1 MMDNPANT
9 VLESQGA
16 SRAPV
21 EDAPP
26 VAYTTS
32 SEAQATGAQLQ
43 EVGPN
48 AESRTAKNEGS
59 SGREGLPLLLE
70 VGCEEIPARFLADA
84 ERQFGERL
92 QKALIETR
100 LLIGQP
106 DGAALREP
114 AIGARGTRA
123 RRQSSLA
130 PVTTFSTPRRLIAH
144 VPSLRERQPNQ
155 TEDVIGPPV
164 KVAFDAEGKPTRA
177 AQSFAEKNQIGIQ
190 DLLQVETPKGLYV
203 AAKRTTAGQ
212 SAVQVLS
219 RLLPEV
225 VAAMTFP
232 KSMVWEES
240 GVRFVRPI
248 RWIIALLGEGNEA
261 QTIAFEVAGVR
272 SGSVTRSHRLT
283 RKSEVAVTGFK
294 DYMNR
299 LRRGH
304 VEIDPERR
312 RKRVRQG
319 IQKLLAPSGPLP
331 VATPNPR
338 DRNASPEIQVPNPW
352 SGPGDPDPG
361 PEVLAVIHESIP
373 RASGPRPAGYGSG
386 LEPET
391 PAPSPR
397 LQIVPDPALEDW
409 IGASAEWP
417 QPILGSFEPRF
428 LELPREILITVM
440 RDHQKYFALESKE
453 PAGQGVSG
461 EALEHSLV
469 PGFVTVLNVA
479 GDPEGIIRRG
489 HERVLTARL
498 EDANFFWHADQR
510 IPLSQRLEKLERV
523 TYHDKLGS
531 YADKVKRMRGLAESI
546 CAELGARTELN
557 PGQSENALRAVEL
570 CKCDLTTQMVQEF
583 TELQGVVGGLYAR
596 AQGEQ
601 EEVWQAI
608 YDHYKPVNI
617 EDQCP
622 RSLVG
627 SVVSLA
633 DKLDAV
639 IAGFAVGLEPS
650 GSSDPFGLR
659 RAGNGIVKIA
669 IEATPGLDLYRLAIR
684 TQEENKQF
692 LEDRLTSGWKRVE
705 AFLSERVA
713 FYFESVARLRYD
725 TVRAV
730 LSPQVV
736 DSWNVPSRSLA
747 RAQALETA
755 RDSGDFQAVAA
766 AAKRTRNILTK
777 SAKPEDFGA
786 ATSVSGELL
795 RAPEEGEL
803 YSSFEAAR
811 AELAELEAKS
821 DYAGGFHRLAKLRSV
836 VDRFFDKVMVM
847 DPDAAVRANRLR
859 MLADLDALAF
869 RRFADLSEIEARG

>member
-1 MMDNPANT
+1 MDNPANP

-16 SRAPV
+16 SRAPL

-26 VAYTTS
+26 VANSTS
-32 SEAQATGAQLQ
+32 SEAQAAGAQLQ
-43 EVGPN
+43 ELGPN

-59 SGREGLPLLLE
+59 PGREGLPLLLE

-92 QKALIETR
+92 QKALIDAR
-100 LLIGQP
+100 LLIGKP
-106 DGAALREP
+106 DGVALREP
-114 AIGARGTRA
+114 AISARGTRV
-123 RRQSSLA
+123 RRQSSPA
-130 PVTTFSTPRRLIAH
+130 PIATLSTPRRLIAH
-144 VPSLRERQPNQ
+144 VRSLRERQPDQ

-177 AQSFAEKNQIGIQ
+177 AQSFAEKNHIGLQ

-219 RLLPEV
+219 MLLPEV
-225 VAAMTFP
+225 VTGITFP

-248 RWIIALLGEGNEA
+248 RWIVALLGEGTEA
-261 QTIAFEVAGVR
+261 QTIAFEVVGLR
-272 SGSVTRSHRLT
+272 SGNLTRSHRLT
-283 RKSEVAVTGFK
+283 RKPEVAVTGFK
-294 DYMNR
+294 DYMNQ

-319 IQKLLAPSGPLP
+319 IQKLLAASGPLP
-331 VATPNPR
+331 VATPIPR
-338 DRNASPEIQVPNPW
+338 DQNASAGIQVPNPW
-352 SGPGDPDPG
+352 SNPGDPDPV
-361 PEVLAVIHESIP
+361 PEVLAVIHESASPASDFPGQGSEVESEIP
-373 RASGPRPAGYGSG
+373 VARPQ
-386 LEPET
+386 
-391 PAPSPR
+391 
-397 LQIVPDPALEDW
+397 LQIVPDSALEDW
-409 IGASAEWP
+409 IVASTEWP
-417 QPILGSFEPRF
+417 EPILGSFEPRF
-428 LELPREILITVM
+428 LGLPREILITVM
-440 RDHQKYFALESKE
+440 RDHQKYFALESRE
-453 PAGQGVSG
+453 PGAQGASG
-461 EALEHSLV
+461 DGPDHHTLV

-498 EDANFFWHADQR
+498 EDANFFWHADQKIR
-510 IPLSQRLEKLERV
+510 LPQRLEKLERV

-531 YADKVKRMRGLAESI
+531 YADKIRRMRRVAELI
-546 CAELGARTELN
+546 CAELEAQAQGH
-557 PGQSENALRAVEL
+557 PGQRENVLRAVEL

-608 YDHYKPVNI
+608 YDHYKPLNI

-622 RSLVG
+622 RSLAG
-627 SVVSLA
+627 AVVSLA

-639 IAGFAVGLEPS
+639 IAGFAVGLEPT

-659 RAGNGIVKIA
+659 RGGNGIVKIA
-669 IEATPGLDLYRLAIR
+669 IEAAPGLDLCRLASQ
-684 TQEENKQF
+684 TQNEN
-692 LEDRLTSGWKRVE
+692 DRLLPDRPPLAWNAVE

-713 FYFESVARLRYD
+713 FYLETVAHLRYD
-725 TVRAV
+725 TIRAV

-736 DSWNVPSRSLA
+736 DSWNLPSRALQ
-747 RAQALETA
+747 RAQALEAA
-755 RDSGDFQAVAA
+755 RDSADFQAVAA

-777 SAKPEDFGA
+777 SARPEDFGT
-786 ATSVSGELL
+786 ATLVSAELL
-795 RAPEEGEL
+795 KASEEREL
-803 YSSFEAAR
+803 YGASEAAG
-811 AELAELEAKS
+811 AELAGLEARS
-821 DYAGGFHRLAKLRSV
+821 DYAGAFHRLARLRSV

-847 DPDAAVRANRLR
+847 DSDAALRANRLR

-869 RRFADLSEIEARG
+869 RRFADLSEIEAPG